1 MVPSQD
7 GECTFT
13 LKEGGR
19 CPFLNDDNLCD
30 LYIELGEDKLCET
43 CAEFPRFINDY
54 GNIREIGIAPSC
66 KTAGELMF
74 SYKDEL
80 TFDTVE
86 DNSLIPEPN
95 DIDAYTYMQLRQ
107 ARIVAFG
114 IISDRDISIFER
126 LMLYLNYAK
135 RIQKHLDAERDELIA
150 GVAKGSV
157 DLITERN
164 CLTS

>member
-1 MVPSQD
+1 MKHVQVSKI
-7 GECTFT
+7 CS
-13 LKEGGR
+13 
-19 CPFLNDDNLCD
+19 
-30 LYIELGEDKLCET
+30 
-43 CAEFPRFINDY
+43 DY

-86 DNSLIPEPN
+86 DNSLTLEPN
-95 DIDAYTYMQLRQ
+95 DIDAYAYMHLRQ

-126 LMLYLNYAK
+126 LMLYLDYAK
-135 RIQKHLDAERDELIA
+135 AYPEA
-150 GVAKGSV
+150 S
-157 DLITERN
+157 
-164 CLTS
+164 